1 MVKKIELVSDGI
13 KVSELIQGYYRM
25 TDWEI
30 DRQSLLSFIKTHME
44 MGITS
49 IDHAHIYG
57 DPACEEVFGNALK
70 LQPGLRKDMQLISK
84 FGITPGQQ
92 TQSMTGHYNSSRAST
107 IASVDCS
114 LKRLQT
120 DYIDILLMHRPDLL
134 MDADEVADTFK
145 TLKKQGKVRHFGVSN
160 FSPAQF
166 ELLQSR
172 LDLPLVTNQIEINP
186 VNLCSLEDGTLE
198 LAQRL
203 RTRPMA
209 WSLMDGGRMY
219 NENTD
224 KNYRLRTIL
233 TEVME
238 EIGAQSMDQVV
249 YTWVRKLPA
258 KPVAIIGSGKIDR
271 VQSAVKSLAFNMSHE
286 QWYRI
291 WVASKGHGVA

>member
-1 MVKKIELVSDGI
+1 MVKKVELVSDGI

-30 DRQSLLSFIKTHME
+30 DRQSLLSFIKTHMD

-70 LQPGLRKDMQLISK
+70 LQPGLRKNMQLITK
-84 FGITPGQQ
+84 FGIIPGQQ
-92 TQSMTGHYNSSRAST
+92 TQSMTGHYNSSQAST

-134 MDADEVADTFK
+134 MDADEVSETFK
-145 TLKKQGKVRHFGVSN
+145 TLQKQGKVRHFGVSN

-172 LDLPLVTNQIEINP
+172 LDQPLVTNQIEINP
-186 VNLCSLEDGTLE
+186 VNLHSLEDGTLE

-219 NENTD
+219 KENTD
-224 KNYRLRTIL
+224 KNYRLRTVL

-271 VQSAVKSLAFNMSHE
+271 VQSAVESLAFNMSHE

>member
-1 MVKKIELVSDGI
+1 MVNKVELVSDGI

-25 TDWEI
+25 SDWEV
-30 DRQSLLSFIKTHME
+30 DRQSLLSFIKAHMD

-57 DPACEEVFGNALK
+57 DPACEEIFGNALK
-70 LQPGLRKDMQLISK
+70 LQPGLRKNMQLITK
-84 FGITPGQQ
+84 FGIVPGKF
-92 TQSMTGHYNSSRAST
+92 TDSMTGHYNSSSSSI
-107 IASVDCS
+107 IASVESS

-145 TLKKQGKVRHFGVSN
+145 TLHKQGKVRHFGASN
-160 FSPAQF
+160 FSAAQF

-172 LDLPLVTNQIEINP
+172 LNQPLVTNQVEINP
-186 VNLCSLEDGTLE
+186 VNLNALENSTLE
-198 LAQRL
+198 QAQRL
-203 RTRPMA
+203 RARPMA
-209 WSLMDGGRMY
+209 WSLMDGGRMFK
-219 NENTD
+219 ENTD
-224 KNYRLRTIL
+224 KNYRLRTVL

-238 EIGAQSMDQVV
+238 EINATSMDQVV

-271 VQSAVKSLAFNMSHE
+271 VQSAVDSLAFNMTHE